1 MRQISSENRS
11 FNIRANVMRMYIYR
25 TGGIL
30 VNFLYVPLL
39 IKTLDVENYGVWLTL
54 TTIIS
59 WMAFFDIGLGNGMRN
74 KVTQSLAN
82 NDIKKTKEYVSTTY
96 GLMAILA
103 LIIIVISSAIIPF
116 LNWNGILNAKSIDSS
131 ELVALV
137 YWVFVLFV
145 VQLVLKLITSLLY
158 ALQKP
163 ARTSMVTFLSQ
174 FLGLVVVWIMSIS
187 AMDFN
192 LLDYGVA
199 ISVCPL
205 VIFVI
210 YSLFF
215 FRGKYRELSPS
226 ITFFRKGLC
235 KEVANVGVQFFL
247 IQLTAIFLFQSNSF
261 ILAHVIDSSSVVDYN
276 VAYKYLSIPLMAF
289 TIMTGPIWSAT
300 TDAYAKGDVN
310 WIKETMV
317 KLRNLFFL
325 FAGSVVFLVIVS
337 PLAYKLWVGD
347 NLKIDWALMIILG
360 IYQILNLRT
369 GYLCSIINGI
379 GKIRVQFFFTFAESL
394 LHLPLAYYL
403 ATQYG
408 IIGVVI
414 SLTLMTLVNNIW
426 EPIQIDKLLNR
437 TANGIWEK

>member
-1 MRQISSENRS
+1 
-11 FNIRANVMRMYIYR
+11 
-25 TGGIL
+25 
-30 VNFLYVPLL
+30 
-39 IKTLDVENYGVWLTL
+39 
-54 TTIIS
+54 
-59 WMAFFDIGLGNGMRN
+59 
-74 KVTQSLAN
+74 
-82 NDIKKTKEYVSTTY
+82 
-96 GLMAILA
+96 
-103 LIIIVISSAIIPF
+103 
-116 LNWNGILNAKSIDSS
+116 
-131 ELVALV
+131 
-137 YWVFVLFV
+137 
-145 VQLVLKLITSLLY
+145 
-158 ALQKP
+158 
-163 ARTSMVTFLSQ
+163 MVTFLSQ

>member
-1 MRQISSENRS
+1 MQQISSENRS

>member
-1 MRQISSENRS
+1 MQQISSENRS
-11 FNIRANVMRMYIYR
+11 SNIRANVMRMYIYR
-25 TGGIL
+25 AGGIL

-74 KVTQSLAN
+74 KVVQSLAN

-103 LIIIVISSAIIPF
+103 LIIIVMSSAIIPF
-116 LNWNGILNAKSIDSS
+116 LNWNGILNAKSIASS
-131 ELVALV
+131 ELVSLV

-163 ARTSMVTFLSQ
+163 AQTSMVTFLSQ
-174 FLGLVVVWIMSIS
+174 FLGFVVVWIMSIS

-210 YSLFF
+210 YSISF

-226 ITFFRKGLC
+226 ITFFRKELC

-300 TDAYAKGDVN
+300 TDAYARGDAN

-325 FAGSVVFLVIVS
+325 FAGSVVLLVIVA
-337 PLAYKLWVGD
+337 PLTYKLWVGD
-347 NLKIDWALMIILG
+347 NLTIDWALMIVLG
-360 IYQILNLRT
+360 IYQILSLRT
-369 GYLCSIINGI
+369 SYLCSIINGI

-414 SLTLMTLVNNIW
+414 SLALMTLVNNIW

-437 TANGIWEK
+437 TANGIWKK